1 MKKMKRLIAVLLS
14 GMMVMLMLTACFGG
28 SGTVSIGKQF
38 EEKYLDLVNSMRTAE
53 NGKLTNDS
61 ELYNRALRVLDKID
75 KNGKVSAED
84 AMRVS
89 VEASLVGDKVIV
101 TAIGIATEEEFDEN
115 NGLTEYTAKV
125 LTPESLAKMLQEDC
139 SEENVAMMNTITKI
153 GIASVERG
161 GKTYGA
167 VAMQMTVEAE

>member
-28 SGTVSIGKQF
+28 TGTVSIGKQF
-38 EEKYLDLVNSMRTAE
+38 EEKYLDLVNSKRTAE

-61 ELYNRALRVLDKID
+61 DLYNRALNVLDKID

-89 VEASLVGDKVIV
+89 FEASPVGHEVIV
-101 TAIGIATEEEFDEN
+101 TTIAIATVEEFDEN
-115 NGLTEYTAKV
+115 RTEYTAEEI
-125 LTPESLAKMLQEDC
+125 TPASLAKMLQEDY
-139 SEENVAMMNTITKI
+139 SEENVAMMNAITKI

-167 VAMQMTVEAE
+167 IAIQMPVEAE